1 MIGLKKIV
9 VRKMAVLTKSQQ
21 EILNAERELWVSELT
36 FAEEDFAERLQRVQ
50 SDISS
55 QGLSGALVFDPE
67 NMFWLTGY
75 QTIGYFT
82 FQAMFVPE
90 RGKPVVITRVVN
102 RDMALALPTIA
113 DAVPIFD
120 TQDHV
125 QELSRFLN
133 ETVAG
138 KSIGLE
144 TVSRYLNISDYRRLA
159 AGTEVQ
165 FVDWNGSIEAFRAI
179 KSEAQL
185 DRMRQAARAVEA
197 GIDAALKEIAPGKT
211 DNDLAAALIAG
222 STRAGSEYF
231 GHPPMVVAGPRSEL
245 CFALWRRNTIEK
257 GDVVLLEG
265 AGVVDRYHA
274 LMSRSA
280 VVGQPTDEHKATAE
294 ALIEI
299 LETAVSNI
307 KPGLTAGEIDSLCR
321 SKVEAKGLG
330 KYFKSRT
337 AYGIGIGFPPNWAE
351 GHIYSI
357 RPDDPMVIQPNMTF
371 HIIPTMFRKGF
382 GMAISDS
389 VRVTET
395 GCELLTNYPRDLVIV
410 D

>member
-1 MIGLKKIV
+1 MH
-9 VRKMAVLTKSQQ
+9 ALTQSQQ
-21 EILNAERELWVSELT
+21 EIMNAQRQIWPQELS
-36 FAEEDFAERLQRVQ
+36 FPEEDFAARLEQVQ
-50 SDISS
+50 QDLRSKD
-55 QGLSGALVFDPE
+55 LDGALLFDPE

-82 FQAMFVPE
+82 FQAMYVPAK
-90 RGKPVVITRVVN
+90 GKPVVITRVVN

-113 DAVPIFD
+113 AAVPVFD
-120 TQDHV
+120 TQDHIAV
-125 QELSRFLN
+125 LAEFLN
-133 ETVAG
+133 QTGARRL
-138 KSIGLE
+138 GLE
-144 TVSRYLNISDYRRLA
+144 TVSRYLNVADHRRLT
-159 AGTEVQ
+159 GVSEVP
-165 FVDWNGSIEAFRAI
+165 FTDWNGTIEQFRMI
-179 KSEAQL
+179 KSPAQL
-185 DRMRQAARAVEA
+185 DRMRAAARAVEA
-197 GIDAALKEIAPGKT
+197 GIHAALKEIAPGKT
-211 DNDLAAALIAG
+211 DNDLAAALIGG

-245 CFALWRRNTIEK
+245 CFALWRRNTIQK

-299 LETAVSNI
+299 LETAVDNI
-307 KPGLTAGEIDSLCR
+307 KPGLTAGEIDHLCR
-321 SKVEAKGLG
+321 ARVEAKGLG

-357 RPDDPMVIQPNMTF
+357 RPDDPLVIQPNMTF
-371 HIIPTMFRKGF
+371 HIIPTMFREGF

-389 VRVTET
+389 VCVTDS
-395 GCELLTNYPRDLVIV
+395 GCEVLTRYPRDLVVV

>member
-1 MIGLKKIV
+1 MH
-9 VRKMAVLTKSQQ
+9 ALTQSQQ
-21 EILNAERELWVSELT
+21 EIMNAQRQIWPQELS
-36 FAEEDFAERLQRVQ
+36 FPEEDFAARLARVQ
-50 SDISS
+50 QDLHSKD
-55 QGLSGALVFDPE
+55 LDGALLFDPE

-82 FQAMFVPE
+82 FQAMYVPAA
-90 RGKPVVITRVVN
+90 GKPVVITRVVN

-113 DAVPIFD
+113 AAVPVFD
-120 TQDHV
+120 TQDHIAV
-125 QELSRFLN
+125 LAEFLN
-133 ETVAG
+133 QTGARRL
-138 KSIGLE
+138 GLE
-144 TVSRYLNISDYRRLA
+144 TVSRYLNVSDHRRLEA
-159 AGTEVQ
+159 AAEVP
-165 FVDWNGSIEAFRAI
+165 FTDWNGTIEQFRMI
-179 KSEAQL
+179 KSPAQL
-185 DRMRQAARAVEA
+185 DRMRAAARAVEA

-211 DNDLAAALIAG
+211 DNDLAAALIGG

-245 CFALWRRNTIEK
+245 CFALWRRNTIQK

-280 VVGQPTDEHKATAE
+280 VVGKPTDEHKATAE
-294 ALIEI
+294 ALNEI
-299 LETAVSNI
+299 LETAVDNI
-307 KPGLTAGEIDSLCR
+307 KPGLTAGEIDHLCR
-321 SKVEAKGLG
+321 ARVEAKGLG

-357 RPDDPMVIQPNMTF
+357 RPDDPLVIQPNMTF
-371 HIIPTMFRKGF
+371 HIIPTMFREGF

-389 VRVTET
+389 VCVTES
-395 GCELLTNYPRDLVIV
+395 GCEVLTRYPRDLVVV